1 MANISSKELT
11 ALDEQLNHEQTLVKK
26 FTAYANNTSDTALRT
41 KYQQLATKHQAHFNT
56 LLSYL
61 N

>member
-1 MANISSKELT
+1 MANITTKELT

-26 FTAYANNTSDTALRT
+26 FTSYANDTSDTALRS
-41 KYQQLATKHQAHFNT
+41 KYQQMASKHQAHFNT

>member
-26 FTAYANNTSDTALRT
+26 FTAYANNTSDTNLRT
-41 KYQQLATKHQAHFNT
+41 KYQQLATKHQSHFNT